1 MKTKQNN
8 ILSKGDYI
16 MKKANVVCAVLVILM
31 GMYWIGSL
39 ISDFNTVAKDDH
51 HSASDMV
58 TELEQE
64 TDEFVD
70 DVAEYCY
77 AYYVEMEQ

>member
-1 MKTKQNN
+1 
-8 ILSKGDYI
+8 
-16 MKKANVVCAVLVILM
+16 MKKANLVCAVLVILM

-51 HSASDMV
+51 HSTSDMV

-64 TDEFVD
+64 TDSFVN
-70 DVAEYCY
+70 DVTEYCNW
-77 AYYVEMEQ
+77 YYGEMEQ